1 MCQLKSRIFSISN
14 PSDRPD
20 VLFFSETKFG
30 STSLPSLDGYS
41 IFRKDRDEA
50 GTGGGVCIFVANHT
64 AATHV
69 DNIDALTSR
78 DIEQVWCVV
87 QRGNER
93 ILLGCIYRPPT
104 ANSKQSLQST
114 KSAINVL
121 KHAKRALKTLDCSA
135 MYVYG
140 DFNMPHVRYESA
152 DVSGGTATLGYIAP
166 DTSGSKTSDEMF
178 LEGLEDLDLQQLVTF
193 PTFRDSYKKQA
204 TNTLDLVITD
214 DPSRAFAVDQ
224 DAPLGRTPKGRAHV
238 MVQWSIAMAS
248 SASQPPARSRYL
260 WSRADWKG
268 VIGEFQAQDWA
279 SRIASFENV
288 ELSYN
293 DLASFI
299 TAACDKC
306 IPKTTAPIKP
316 LDALLSIDNEL
327 RDKIERKRATFGRYV
342 AAGKNSKKAVL
353 EEYKHACKVVKSAV
367 KAAREKF
374 ELNMVKQ
381 TRQDGKQLHSYVQ
394 KQQALSGCTHALRDS
409 SGILRKNS
417 ADICRILNDS
427 FHAVFTVEPAGDLP
441 TFAERTSTR
450 FDPVASNLYTELS
463 VWLHLKALKPNK
475 ASGPDGIHP
484 RVLKECA
491 DALALPLSIIFCRSH
506 TEGQVPSLFK
516 QANVSPIFKKGCKVS
531 ASNYRPVSLTSVPCK
546 IMESIQHQAILNHL
560 TKEGLLAPEQHGFLP
575 KKSCTT
581 NLLEA
586 YEVMCEAFEKGHP
599 LDVIYTDFRKAFD
612 TVPHRRLLLKL
623 QAYGIDGHLLTW
635 IRNWLTSRTQRVVLG
650 NTISDWTN
658 VLSGIPQG
666 SVLGPLLFLI
676 YINDLPKELVN
687 LMLLYADDGKLLG
700 KARTQEERDQ
710 LQADIDTCVR
720 WARTWLMSYSVE
732 KCKVMHIGRLSKKS
746 AHVYTMKD
754 SEGVDRALET
764 TCVERDLGVLVS
776 DDLKLG
782 AQCRAA
788 AAKARWK
795 LGAFKK
801 TFTSR
806 SQRLWEMLWKA
817 HIRPHLEHAIQ
828 AWSPYLKGDIKVL
841 ENVQRAVTKHM
852 GGMKGMNYEKRLTEL
867 GWTTLEA
874 RRTRGDLIMTY
885 QLRNSNAAV
894 NLNTWH
900 WTNPLAEIDGP
911 VGSVRAGDVRLNPP
925 VKYKCKQRENFLTTR
940 VAAPLRDLPKGI
952 INSTS
957 VNTFKNRYDEIWQV

>member
-1 MCQLKSRIFSISN
+1 
-14 PSDRPD
+14 
-20 VLFFSETKFG
+20 
-30 STSLPSLDGYS
+30 
-41 IFRKDRDEA
+41 
-50 GTGGGVCIFVANHT
+50 
-64 AATHV
+64 
-69 DNIDALTSR
+69 
-78 DIEQVWCVV
+78 
-87 QRGNER
+87 
-93 ILLGCIYRPPT
+93 
-104 ANSKQSLQST
+104 
-114 KSAINVL
+114 
-121 KHAKRALKTLDCSA
+121 

-140 DFNMPHVRYESA
+140 DFNFPNARYESV
-152 DVSGGTATLGYIAP
+152 DVSGGTATLGYIAS
-166 DTSGSKTSDEMF
+166 DTNGSKASDEMF
-178 LEGLEDLDLQQLVTF
+178 LEGIYDLDLQQLVTF

-214 DPSRAFAVDQ
+214 DPSRVFAIDQ

-238 MVQWSIAMAS
+238 IVKWSIAMAS
-248 SASQPPARSRYL
+248 QANQSPARPRYI
-260 WSRADWKG
+260 WSKADWKALKC
-268 VIGEFQAQDWA
+268 EFQAQDWA
-279 SRIASFENV
+279 SRFASFGNV
-288 ELSYN
+288 DECYN
-293 DLASFI
+293 YFVSFY
-299 TAACDKC
+299 TAACDKF
-306 IPKTTAPIKP
+306 IPKTTSPIKP
-316 LDALLSIDNEL
+316 LDALLSIDDEL
-327 RDKIERKRATFGRYV
+327 HDKIERKRATFGRYV

-353 EEYKHACKVVKSAV
+353 EDYKDACKVVKSAV

-381 TRQDGKQLHSYVQ
+381 TRQDGKQLHSFVQ
-394 KQQALSGCTHALRDS
+394 KQQAVPGCIQALKDPA
-409 SGILRKNS
+409 GVLRKNS

-441 TFAERTSTR
+441 NFDERTSTR
-450 FDPVASNLYTELS
+450 FDPDASNLYTELS
-463 VWLHLKALKPNK
+463 VWLQLKTLKPNK

-491 DALALPLSIIFCRSH
+491 DALALPLSMIFCRSH
-506 TEGQVPSLFK
+506 TEGQVPSTFK
-516 QANVSPIFKKGCKVS
+516 QANVAPIFKKGCKVS

-546 IMESIQHQAILNHL
+546 VMECIQHQAILNHL
-560 TKEGLLAPEQHGFLP
+560 TGEGLLAPEQHGFLP

-586 YEVMCEAFEKGHP
+586 YEIMCEAFEEGHP

-623 QAYGIDGHLLTW
+623 QAYGIHGHLLAW
-635 IRNWLTSRTQRVVLG
+635 IRNWLTGRTQRVVLG

-700 KARTQEERDQ
+700 KARTQKERDQ
-710 LQADIDTCVR
+710 LQADIDICAR

-732 KCKVMHIGRLSKKS
+732 KCKVMHIGRLSKS
-746 AHVYTMKD
+746 TQVYTMKD
-754 SEGVDRALET
+754 SDGIDRALET
-764 TCVERDLGVLVS
+764 TSVERDLGVLVS

-788 AAKARWK
+788 AANAKWK
-795 LGAFKK
+795 LAAFKK
-801 TFTSR
+801 VFISR

-841 ENVQRAVTKHM
+841 EDVQRAVTKHM
-852 GGMKGMNYEKRLTEL
+852 GGMKGMNYEKRLDKL
-867 GWTTLEA
+867 GWTKLEA

-885 QLRNSNAAV
+885 QLRNNNAAV

-900 WTNPLAEIDGP
+900 WTKPLAEIDGP
-911 VGSVRAGDVRLNPP
+911 AGSVRAGDVRLNPP

-940 VAAPLRDLPKGI
+940 VAVPLRDLPKGI
-952 INSTS
+952 MNSTS
-957 VNTFKNRYDEIWQV
+957 VNIFKNRYDTCMAGVDCASNVPT